1 MAQEQAGLL
10 LGFQSK
16 ALAELEDIY
25 TETAEA
31 QELAS
36 GIGDA
41 AEARQW
47 LRTKLKAVGE
57 KAGFPDVLGEALGGG
72 GRRRMGGTFP
82 VACSGSHCEQSRLA
96 GGSAPHRHSGTS
108 SLSMSSTLVPGA
120 CLRGRGWVHHVGLW
134 EEEKRVLIKGKG
146 LSFDMKTTWKLCAS
160 LRPISPW
167 PASVA
172 WPHLARGA
180 WEASSPHRVT
190 AEGGTRY
197 PRI

>member
-41 AEARQW
+41 AQARQW

-57 KAGFPDVLGEALGGG
+57 KAGFPEVLGEA
-72 GRRRMGGTFP
+72 
-82 VACSGSHCEQSRLA
+82 
-96 GGSAPHRHSGTS
+96 
-108 SLSMSSTLVPGA
+108 
-120 CLRGRGWVHHVGLW
+120 W
-134 EEEKRVLIKGKG
+134 
-146 LSFDMKTTWKLCAS
+146 D
-160 LRPISPW
+160 
-167 PASVA
+167 
-172 WPHLARGA
+172 RGA
-180 WEASSPHRVT
+180 HF
-190 AEGGTRY
+190 
-197 PRI
+197 PRRLLWCPL